1 MTGRRP
7 IPHLPQASPPSCP
20 KQSLARG
27 GDDRVQIRT
36 RTVKIRF
43 TTESGVRSR
52 WNDDR
57 GGSTDRN
64 AGQSP
69 HAVESKWTRRAG
81 LTRMLGGFVVA
92 LGLPTPRSDADSLLG
107 PLTAAGRQKAAT
119 IDALPMHRLTPEARE
134 KINSVVHKPTF
145 YRQLPTQSIV
155 CDPDLFLVLARNP
168 DTLVGLWELM
178 GVTKVQTMRVGP
190 YQIDADDGQG
200 TRCRLDL
207 VYGDATQHVYYAQG
221 SYDGAMV
228 SSPVGGRGVFVLRS
242 QSVTPQIGMG
252 SQPTVTGVL
261 DCFVQLDS
269 LGADLLVRTLAPLVG
284 RSADSNFEQTARFI
298 EQVHQSAW
306 QNPSGMLR
314 IASQL
319 PQVEPPTRLA
329 FAEAIATVSRRYGS
343 VEVGRAVGVNL
354 R

>member
-1 MTGRRP
+1 M
-7 IPHLPQASPPSCP
+7 
-20 KQSLARG
+20 
-27 GDDRVQIRT
+27 
-36 RTVKIRF
+36 
-43 TTESGVRSR
+43 RSR

-57 GGSTDRN
+57 GGSVVPN
-64 AGQSP
+64 GEHSP
-69 HAVESKWTRRAG
+69 REVGTRLTRRGAMGVLLGVSAIRIGMSAG
-81 LTRMLGGFVVA
+81 PAT
-92 LGLPTPRSDADSLLG
+92 ADSLLG

-119 IDALPMHRLTPEARE
+119 IDSLPMHRLTPQARA
-134 KINSVVHKPTF
+134 KIDSVVHKPTF
-145 YRQLPTQSIV
+145 YRQLPTQQIV

-168 DTLVGLWELM
+168 DTLVALWELM
-178 GVTKVQTMRVGP
+178 GVTKVQTTRVGP

-207 VYGDATQHVYYAQG
+207 VYGDANQHIFYAQG

-228 SSPVGGRGVFVLRS
+228 TSAVGGRGVFVLRS
-242 QSVTPQIGMG
+242 QSQLPQRGTG
-252 SQPTVTGVL
+252 TQPTVTGIL

-298 EQVHQSAW
+298 EQVHQSSR
-306 QNPSGMLR
+306 QNPAGMLR

-319 PQVEPPTRLA
+319 PQVEPPTRQA
-329 FAEAIATVSRRYGS
+329 FAEAVVTVSRRYGDA
-343 VEVGRAVGVNL
+343 EIGRAGRQAL